1 MFKKIIKLIGLLIL
15 IYVGYFIY
23 SWKYSVEEIKLVCSE
38 IQKGQKKQ
46 EVIKIIESS
55 KYLRYI
61 ESNDKKSNKKYII
74 IVSNANMGRY
84 TCSVEHDGK
93 VVIKSDLIHLD

>member
-1 MFKKIIKLIGLLIL
+1 MFKKIMKLMGLLIL
-15 IYVGYFIY
+15 IYVGYFFY
-23 SWKYSVEEIKLVCSE
+23 SWKSSVGEIKLVCSE
-38 IQKGQKKQ
+38 IKKGQKKQ

-84 TCSVEHDGK
+84 TCSVEHDGE